1 MFIFNEQTFVIS
13 RSMRTTLSMFA
24 PPPILNGL
32 LSDLLVKKLESLTDL
47 REKHLHIRY
56 TCNIQLSN
64 NEFFYVPL
72 PQQGLND
79 FMR

>member
-32 LSDLLVKKLESLTDL
+32 LSDLLVKKIESLTDL

-56 TCNIQLSN
+56 TCNKQLSN
-64 NEFFYVPL
+64 NEIFLCSLTPAGVE
-72 PQQGLND
+72 
-79 FMR
+79 

>member
-64 NEFFYVPL
+64 NEFFLRSLTPAGVE
-72 PQQGLND
+72 
-79 FMR
+79 

>member
-32 LSDLLVKKLESLTDL
+32 LSDLLLKKLESLTDL
-47 REKHLHIRY
+47 REKRLHIRY

-64 NEFFYVPL
+64 NEIFLCSLTPAGVE
-72 PQQGLND
+72 
-79 FMR
+79 

>member
-56 TCNIQLSN
+56 TYNIQLSN
-64 NEFFYVPL
+64 NEIFLCSLTPAGVE
-72 PQQGLND
+72 
-79 FMR
+79 

>member
-64 NEFFYVPL
+64 NEIFLCSLTPAAVE
-72 PQQGLND
+72 
-79 FMR
+79 

>member
-47 REKHLHIRY
+47 SEKHLHIRY

-64 NEFFYVPL
+64 NENFLCSLTPAVVE
-72 PQQGLND
+72 
-79 FMR
+79 

>member
-47 REKHLHIRY
+47 REKHIRY

-64 NEFFYVPL
+64 NEIFLCSLTPAGVE
-72 PQQGLND
+72 
-79 FMR
+79 

>member
-32 LSDLLVKKLESLTDL
+32 LSDLLVKKIELLTDL

-64 NEFFYVPL
+64 NEIFKVPL

>member
-32 LSDLLVKKLESLTDL
+32 LSDLLVKKIDSLTDL

-56 TCNIQLSN
+56 TCNIQLLN
-64 NEFFYVPL
+64 NEIFLCSLTPAGVE
-72 PQQGLND
+72 
-79 FMR
+79 

>member
-32 LSDLLVKKLESLTDL
+32 LSDLLVKKIESLTDL
-47 REKHLHIRY
+47 HEKHLHIRY
-56 TCNIQLSN
+56 TSNIQLSN
-64 NEFFYVPL
+64 NEIFLCSLTPAGVE
-72 PQQGLND
+72 
-79 FMR
+79 

>member
-64 NEFFYVPL
+64 NEIFYVPL
-72 PQQGLND
+72 PQQRLND

>member
-47 REKHLHIRY
+47 SEKHLHIRY

-64 NEFFYVPL
+64 NEFFLCSLTPAGVE
-72 PQQGLND
+72 
-79 FMR
+79 

>member
-56 TCNIQLSN
+56 T
-64 NEFFYVPL
+64 V
-72 PQQGLND
+72 
-79 FMR
+79 M

>member
-56 TCNIQLSN
+56 TCNIHLSN
-64 NEFFYVPL
+64 NEIFLCSLTPAGVE
-72 PQQGLND
+72 
-79 FMR
+79 

>member
-47 REKHLHIRY
+47 SEKHLHIRY

-64 NEFFYVPL
+64 NEIFSCSLTPAGVE
-72 PQQGLND
+72 
-79 FMR
+79 

>member
-32 LSDLLVKKLESLTDL
+32 LSDLLVKKIELLTDL
-47 REKHLHIRY
+47 REKHPHIRY

-64 NEFFYVPL
+64 NEIFLCSLTPAGVE
-72 PQQGLND
+72 
-79 FMR
+79 